1 MRTKGKIT
9 HWNQEKG
16 YGFITPS
23 AGAKR
28 VFVHISAF
36 RGRGIQPEVNQLV
49 EFSLSTDQQGRP
61 CALQVSEVGARNLG
75 ETKRKGRLALM
86 LGAAAFLVVVIGTV
100 LSGAM
105 PIEILLVYLIASL
118 LTYLVYYI
126 DKTAAQKGSWRT
138 QESTLHALSLFGG
151 WPGALIAQETLRHK
165 SRKASFRFGFW
176 LTVIFN
182 FGLFL
187 WLCTPSGGEMLDA
200 ILTQL

>member
-36 RGRGIQPEVNQLV
+36 RGRGNQPEVNQLV
-49 EFSLSTDQQGRP
+49 EFSLSTDQKGRP
-61 CALQVSEVGARNLG
+61 CAVQVSEVGARNTG
-75 ETKRKGRLALM
+75 QTRRKGRLTHM
-86 LGAAAFLVVVIGTV
+86 LGAAVFLVIVVISV
-100 LSGAM
+100 LSGAA
-105 PIEILLVYLIASL
+105 PIEILFLYLAASML
-118 LTYLVYYI
+118 SYLFYYF
-126 DKTAAQKGSWRT
+126 DKSAAQKGSWRT

-151 WPGALIAQETLRHK
+151 WPGALIAQEILRHK

-176 LTVIFN
+176 LTVILN
-182 FGLFL
+182 CGLFI
-187 WLCTPSGGEMLDA
+187 WLCTTPGGEMLDA

>member
-23 AGAKR
+23 AGAKQ

-36 RGRGIQPEVNQLV
+36 HGRAIQPEVNQLV
-49 EFSLSTDQQGRP
+49 EFSLSTDRQGRP
-61 CALQVSEVGARNLG
+61 CAVQVSKVGARMPAQS
-75 ETKRKGRLALM
+75 KRKGRLSYK
-86 LGAAAFLVVVIGTV
+86 LGAAAFLGIVVITV
-100 LSGAM
+100 LFGAI
-105 PIEILLVYLIASL
+105 PIEILFVYLFASL
-118 LTYLVYYI
+118 LTYLVYYF

-165 SRKASFRFGFW
+165 SRKATFRFGFW
-176 LTVIFN
+176 LTVILN
-182 FGLFL
+182 CGLFV
-187 WLCTPSGGEMLDA
+187 WLCTPSGGEMLNS
-200 ILTQL
+200 ILTRL